1 MCNHNLY
8 WEYSDNSHISVI
20 YNNKNFANFEILNDQ
35 DLTYFKKWFN
45 NFSSD
50 IKENR
55 INSID
60 IFKNLPDGKVIP

>member
-1 MCNHNLY
+1 MCNHKLY

-35 DLTYFKKWFN
+35 DLIYFKKWFN